1 MGPRRFVL
9 ALALL
14 GLGAAAAVALHTG
27 YRVAQIGT
35 GLAAKTVCSGVFL
48 SGRTPESVQA
58 EDLGAYRSRPL
69 DLVELHVDR
78 GAGVVTGRLLGI
90 AERQAVYREGFG
102 CTLAIGTSVAGLKA
116 AAPKLLPIAR
126 GDGVWPEGEQVAF
139 APRAALEQ
147 ALDEAFAEPG
157 AEPPKRTR
165 AVVVVHRGRIVAERY
180 AQGFGP
186 DTPLPG
192 WSMSKSVVGALAGT
206 LVGLGLWRL
215 DAPVPLAAW
224 RVPGDPRAAITL
236 DQLLAMSSGLEF
248 EEAYRSPLSDVNLML
263 WAGGDAGGYA
273 AAKRLAHP
281 PGAHWQYASGTT
293 NVLAAAMRETLGSAY
308 AGYPRRA
315 LFEPLGMSSAVIEPD
330 ASGTFVG
337 SSLMLATAR
346 DWARFGLLFA
356 NDGLWKGTRVL
367 PEGWVRYS
375 ATPAAAAPARN
386 YGAHWWLKLARP
398 PGARPAE
405 LPPDTLHAAGHGGQY
420 VSVVPSRALV
430 VVRLGHAI
438 DEGAWDQEAF
448 VARIIPAV
456 GNAER
461 KPAPGP

>member
-1 MGPRRFVL
+1 MDARRFIL
-9 ALALL
+9 AFALL
-14 GLGAAAAVALHTG
+14 GLGAAAAIALHAG
-27 YRVAQIGT
+27 YRIAQIGT
-35 GLAAKTVCSGVFL
+35 AFAAKTVCSATFL
-48 SGRTPESVQA
+48 SARAPQSVKA

-69 DLVELHVDR
+69 DLVEVDVDR
-78 GAGVVTGRLLGI
+78 ATGVVTARLFGF
-90 AERQAVYREGFG
+90 AERQAVYRDGFG

-116 AAPKLLPIAR
+116 AGPKLLPVAR
-126 GDGVWPEGEQVAF
+126 GDGVWPEGERVAF
-139 APRAALEQ
+139 EPHAALEQ
-147 ALDEAFAEPG
+147 ALDQAFAEAPAG
-157 AEPPKRTR
+157 PPKRTR
-165 AVVVVHRGRIVAERY
+165 AVVVVHQGRIVAERY

-186 DTPLPG
+186 GTPLPG

-224 RVPGDPRAAITL
+224 RGRGDPRAEITL
-236 DQLLAMSSGLEF
+236 DHLLAMSSGLEF
-248 EEAYRSPLSDVNLML
+248 EESYRSPLSDVNLML

-293 NVLAAAMRETLGSAY
+293 NVVAAAMRETLGPAY

-315 LFEPLGMSSAVIEPD
+315 LFQPLGMSSAVLETD

-337 SSLMLATAR
+337 SSLMFASAR

-375 ATPAAAAPARN
+375 ATPAAAAAARN
-386 YGAHWWLKLARP
+386 YGAHWWLKLERP
-398 PGARPAE
+398 PGAPPAQ
-405 LPPDTLHAAGHGGQY
+405 LPPDAFHAAGHGGQY

-456 GNAER
+456 GNAGR
-461 KPAPGP
+461 KP

>member
-1 MGPRRFVL
+1 MDARRFIL

-14 GLGAAAAVALHTG
+14 GLGAAAAIALHAS

-35 GLAAKTVCSGVFL
+35 AFAAKTVCSATFL
-48 SGRTPESVQA
+48 SGRSPESVQA

-69 DLVELHVDR
+69 DLVEVDVDR
-78 GAGVVTGRLLGI
+78 AAGVVTARLLGF
-90 AERQAVYREGFG
+90 AERQAVYRDGFG
-102 CTLAIGTSVAGLKA
+102 CTLAIGASVATLRT

-126 GDGVWPEGEQVAF
+126 GDGVWPEGERVAF
-139 APRAALEQ
+139 EPRAALEQ
-147 ALDEAFAEPG
+147 ALDHAFAEPG
-157 AEPPKRTR
+157 AGPPKRTR
-165 AVVVVHRGRIVAERY
+165 AVVVVHQGRIVAERY

-186 DTPLPG
+186 GTALPG

-224 RVPGDPRAAITL
+224 RAPGDARAAITL

-248 EEAYRSPLSDVNLML
+248 EESYRSPLSDVNLML

-293 NVLAAAMRETLGSAY
+293 NVLAAAMRETLGPAY
-308 AGYPRRA
+308 AAYPRRA
-315 LFEPLGMSSAVIEPD
+315 LFLPLGMSSAVLETD
-330 ASGTFVG
+330 AAGTFVG
-337 SSLMLATAR
+337 SSLMFASAR

-356 NDGLWKGTRVL
+356 NDGLWKGTRLL

-375 ATPAAAAPARN
+375 ATPAAAATAGN
-386 YGAHWWLKLARP
+386 YGAHWWLKLERP
-398 PGARPAE
+398 PGAPAAG
-405 LPPDTLHAAGHGGQY
+405 LPPDAFHAAGHGGQY

-461 KPAPGP
+461 KR

>member
-1 MGPRRFVL
+1 MDARRFIL
-9 ALALL
+9 ALAVL
-14 GLGAAAAVALHTG
+14 GLGAAAAIALHAG
-27 YRVAQIGT
+27 YRIAQVGT
-35 GLAAKTVCSGVFL
+35 AFAAKTVCSATFL
-48 SGRTPESVQA
+48 SGRVPESVQA

-69 DLVELHVDR
+69 DLVEVDVDR
-78 GAGVVTGRLLGI
+78 VAGVVTARLLGF
-90 AERQAVYREGFG
+90 AERQAVYRDGFG
-102 CTLAIGTSVAGLKA
+102 CTLAIGASVATLRT

-126 GDGVWPEGEQVAF
+126 GGGVWPDGERVAF
-139 APRAALEQ
+139 EPRVALEQ
-147 ALDEAFAEPG
+147 ALDQAFAEQAG
-157 AEPPKRTR
+157 TGRPKRTR
-165 AVVVVHRGRIVAERY
+165 AVVVVHQGRIVAERY
-180 AQGFGP
+180 AMGFGP

-224 RVPGDPRAAITL
+224 RGPGDPRAAITL

-248 EEAYRSPLSDVNLML
+248 EESYRSPLSDVNLML
-263 WAGGDAGGYA
+263 WSGGDAGGYA

-293 NVLAAAMRETLGSAY
+293 NVLAAAMRDTLGPAY
-308 AGYPRRA
+308 AAYPRRA
-315 LFEPLGMSSAVIEPD
+315 LFERLGMASAVLETD
-330 ASGTFVG
+330 AAGTFVG
-337 SSLMLATAR
+337 SSLMFATAR
-346 DWARFGLLFA
+346 DWARSGLLFA
-356 NDGLWKGTRVL
+356 NDGVWQGTRVL

-375 ATPAAAAPARN
+375 ATPAPAAAARN
-386 YGAHWWLKLARP
+386 YGAHWWLKLERP
-398 PGARPAE
+398 PGAPPAA
-405 LPPDTLHAAGHGGQY
+405 LPPDAFHAAGHGGQY

-456 GNAER
+456 ENAER
-461 KPAPGP
+461 

>member
-1 MGPRRFVL
+1 MDARRFIL

-14 GLGAAAAVALHTG
+14 GLGAAAAIALHAG
-27 YRVAQIGT
+27 YRIAQIGT
-35 GLAAKTVCSGVFL
+35 AFASKTVCSATFV
-48 SGRTPESVQA
+48 SGRSPESVKA

-69 DLVELHVDR
+69 DLVEVDVDR
-78 GAGVVTGRLLGI
+78 AAGVVTARLLGF
-90 AERQAVYREGFG
+90 AERQAVYRDGFG
-102 CTLAIGTSVAGLKA
+102 CTLAIGASVAGLKA
-116 AAPKLLPIAR
+116 AGPKLLPVAR
-126 GDGVWPEGEQVAF
+126 GDGVWPEGERVAF
-139 APRAALEQ
+139 EPHAALEQ
-147 ALDEAFAEPG
+147 ALDQAFAEPG
-157 AEPPKRTR
+157 AGPPKRTR
-165 AVVVVHRGRIVAERY
+165 AVVVVHQGRIVAERY

-186 DTPLPG
+186 GTPLPG

-224 RVPGDPRAAITL
+224 RGRGDPRAEITL

-248 EEAYRSPLSDVNLML
+248 EESYRSPLSDVNLML

-293 NVLAAAMRETLGSAY
+293 NVVAASMRETLGPAY

-315 LFEPLGMSSAVIEPD
+315 LFQPLGMSSAVLETD

-337 SSLMLATAR
+337 SSLMFASAR

-356 NDGLWKGTRVL
+356 NDGVWKGTRVL

-375 ATPAAAAPARN
+375 ATPAAAAAARN
-386 YGAHWWLKLARP
+386 YGAHWWLKLERP
-398 PGARPAE
+398 PGAPPAE
-405 LPPDTLHAAGHGGQY
+405 LPPDAFHAAGHGGQY

-448 VARIIPAV
+448 VARIIPTV
-456 GNAER
+456 GNAGR
-461 KPAPGP
+461 KP